1 MKKLI
6 IGLCI
11 LGGLAFITNPNEQ
24 KHKEAVKKAINDES
38 GSEIGNSLKGFLVNN
53 TIIREDHYVYS
64 TTKLKVL
71 GQEKVVGYGFFT
83 LVFINTDELKINPN

>member
-1 MKKLI
+1 MKKLL
-6 IGLCI
+6 IGLVI
-11 LGGLAFITNPNEQ
+11 LGVLAFVTNPNEQ
-24 KHKEAVKKAINDES
+24 KHREAVKKAINDEDN
-38 GSEIGNSLKGFLVNN
+38 SEIGKSLKGFLVNN

-83 LVFINTDELKINPN
+83 LVFINTDELNISTN